1 MTEPASRFREAYD
14 AFTERGDLA
23 PFAEML
29 DPDIEWV
36 AWDGEVG
43 CHSRE
48 EAMDVVRHALQQGA
62 GNLIEMPQFVGSG
75 DKFVMIPRLGELP
88 PFFPPDAEGLFQVVE
103 MRKDKITRIQD
114 FVRKEGALAAAG
126 LPANP
131 SQ

>member
-1 MTEPASRFREAYD
+1 MARMTEPASRFREAYD
-14 AFTERGDLA
+14 AFAERGDLD

-29 DPDIEWV
+29 DPDVEWV

-48 EAMDVVRHALQQGA
+48 EAMDVVRHALEKGA
-62 GNLIEMPQFVGSG
+62 NSLSEMPQFVGSG
-75 DKFVMIPRLGELP
+75 EKFVMIPRLRELP

-114 FVRKEGALAAAG
+114 FVRREDALAVAG
-126 LPANP
+126 LP
-131 SQ
+131 S